1 MKRHKFFVLILAFI
15 AFAGIAALSV
25 YSDAN
30 APLRNFEF
38 TYIARIPAL
47 PADAKTSRIWIPLP
61 QSDPYQTIAD
71 LKIETPFTYTKYRD
85 PEYGN

>member
-1 MKRHKFFVLILAFI
+1 MKRHKVFALMLACI
-15 AFAGIAALSV
+15 ALAGMAALSV

-47 PADAKTSRIWIPLP
+47 PADAKTSR
-61 QSDPYQTIAD
+61 
-71 LKIETPFTYTKYRD
+71 
-85 PEYGN
+85 